1 MQEIREKGPKAE
13 QMLGTALVNVQAA
26 LYWRSTPT
34 VVDEHMVLDVVQHHA
49 RRPSFSPVHP
59 RVQ

>member
-49 RRPSFSPVHP
+49 R
-59 RVQ
+59 